1 MIEKYKIQ
9 YLVKRVCVPDRIFD
23 MPINYCD
30 LTFVIEGKLNY
41 RIGQHT
47 FTVEAGDAMF
57 CPEGVTRYRENGDE
71 KAVYVSV
78 NFRCEKED
86 IPLLPYYLKDVY
98 SHDVGFALEKLLEI
112 YLKNSPYTHRKCS
125 SLLEYIICDILE
137 KHTAVNENSH
147 VALMKRYI
155 SNNWSG
161 AVSLSDIASACHL
174 SETYCSALFKKCTGV
189 TVSDY
194 VMNIRLKRAEEM
206 LRFSN
211 ETVAEIASKTGFCD
225 IYYFSRAFKKN
236 KGMSP
241 LQYRKLK

>member
-1 MIEKYKIQ
+1 
-9 YLVKRVCVPDRIFD
+9 
-23 MPINYCD
+23 
-30 LTFVIEGKLNY
+30 
-41 RIGQHT
+41 
-47 FTVEAGDAMF
+47 
-57 CPEGVTRYRENGDE
+57 
-71 KAVYVSV
+71 
-78 NFRCEKED
+78 
-86 IPLLPYYLKDVY
+86 
-98 SHDVGFALEKLLEI
+98 
-112 YLKNSPYTHRKCS
+112 
-125 SLLEYIICDILE
+125 
-137 KHTAVNENSH
+137 
-147 VALMKRYI
+147 MKRYI